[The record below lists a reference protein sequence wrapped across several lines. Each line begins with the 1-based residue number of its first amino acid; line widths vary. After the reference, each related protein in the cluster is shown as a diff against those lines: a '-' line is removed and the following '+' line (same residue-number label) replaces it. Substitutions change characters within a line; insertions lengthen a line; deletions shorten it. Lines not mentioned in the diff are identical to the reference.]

1 MKHINPKKYGEE
13 LKADK
18 ERILNELSLIKSII
32 ILNNPGT
39 QKLIDTNGEDWVI
52 KQFGHLPIDNKV
64 DTYEA
69 LTNNDIRIN
78 LNEDFVTIK
87 TINGKFGFK
96 LDQLAMIDKMVRRS
110 FPSSSATPPIYNQSP
125 VQTPKQTGQLNLFD
139 KDGCYKTKEQVLADA
154 DTRIEAMQ
162 TNVSQAKKNSNL
174 NLIVLFQKQIEL
186 LEKAREDAENTSYE
200 NLEIERYV
208 NQELTENDLMIKAR
222 ENKNHTADWVRQFGK
237 RLIEFN
243 LLNYPLAPEKYT
255 DDLNDVLEL
264 VIELKR
270 KPSELSLAEMVKE
283 EKGRYFMLEDEQK
296 AKFFSTQKNCWKKLQ
311 GKSQEREFFGRK
323 RNIEDLA
330 KRIRLIE
337 SNLTLIELAL
347 KNEPYQVRKIE
358 ATPKVIIPSKM
369 VDAPLLA
376 AIIRDAVVMTTNQV
390 KEENQIMQ
398 PQKTKRVLAIDIET
412 YSPVDL
418 KSSGLYPYSEHPEFE
433 ILLFAYAFDKDPV
446 TVIDFTSLE
455 DLPDEVFEAL
465 TDPNVLKTAHNAN
478 FERICIGR
486 YLRIE
491 LPIDQWECTMVKSA
505 MLGLPFQLSAVG
517 KVLKLDQE
525 KMTEGKALIRYF
537 SIPCKPTKAN
547 GLRTRNMPEHD
558 VEKWATYKKYNG
570 RDVEAEREIREKTAF
585 FKMHDGEKE
594 LYILDQVINDR
605 GVMIDTQFVNNA
617 IAMDATY
624 KDRLTVE
631 MTELTSLDNP
641 NSVAQL
647 KAWIAE
653 ETGEDVTS
661 LTKEAILAMLK
672 NTPSDEVT
680 KVLKNRQEMAKTSV
694 KKYST
699 MLDMVGSDGRIRG
712 LSQFY
717 GANRTGRWAGRGVQM
732 QNLPQNHLYDLDLA
746 RQLVSEND
754 LEMLEMLFGN
764 VPDTLSQLIR
774 TAFVAKPGCTFLVAD
789 FSAIEARVIAWVA
802 DEKWRLEVF
811 ATHGK
816 IYEASGSQMFKV
828 PIEEVTKGSLLR
840 QKAKISELALGYGG
854 GVGALAKMG
863 AEKMGLQEDE
873 LQGLVDAWRAANPHI
888 VKLWKTVETAAKKA
902 VDEGTVTT
910 IQHGIRFEG
919 RGNVLY
925 IELPSGR
932 KLSYWQPTIGENKF
946 GSGSIHYWGM
956 NQTTKQWCDQETYG
970 GKLVENIIQAIARD
984 CLAYSMLSL
993 SKAGYEIVFHVHDE
1007 CIIEKEEDKADIKEV
1022 CEIMGQSIPWAKGL
1036 PLRADGYETKYYKKD

>member
-1 MKHINPKKYGEE
+1 MKHISPKKYSAD
-13 LKADK
+13 LKSDK
-18 ERILNELSLIKSII
+18 ERILAELSQIKTTI

-39 QKLIDTNGEDWVI
+39 RKLIEGIGEAAVI
-52 KQFGHLPIDNKV
+52 KQHGCLPIDNEKE
-64 DTYEA
+64 TFEA
-69 LTNNDIRIN
+69 LVEAGFDVSFG
-78 LNEDFVTIK
+78 DPFTIAIK
-87 TINGKFGFK
+87 IINGQFSFGINS
-96 LDQLAMIDKMVRRS
+96 LDLVEKRVRS
-110 FPSSSATPPIYNQSP
+110 KFPSSSTITPICPNFYSAPSHTAT
-125 VQTPKQTGQLNLFD
+125 LELFE

-174 NLIVLFQKQIEL
+174 NLIVLFQKEIEL
-186 LEKAREDAENTSYE
+186 LGKARGEAENTDFE
-200 NLEIERYV
+200 NLEIERFI
-208 NQELTENDLMIKAR
+208 NQNLAENPLILKAK
-222 ENKNHTADWVRQFGK
+222 ENRNHDNDWVLRFGK
-237 RLIEFN
+237 KLVQFN
-243 LLNYPLAPEKYT
+243 LLDYQLPEGKYT
-255 DDLNDVLEL
+255 DDLNAVLEL
-264 VIELKR
+264 VIDLKR
-270 KPSELSLAEMVKE
+270 KPSLLPLSGMVKE

-323 RNIEDLA
+323 RNIEDL
-330 KRIRLIE
+330 KNRIALIE
-337 SNLTLIELAL
+337 TNIPLIELAL

-358 ATPKVIIPSKM
+358 TTQIEKPIIKESEPM
-369 VDAPLLA
+369 VDFKK
-376 AIIRDAVVMTTNQV
+376 VMEQR
-390 KEENQIMQ
+390 K
-398 PQKTKRVLAIDIET
+398 PKRVLAIDIET

-418 KSSGLYPYSEHPEFE
+418 KSSGLYPYAEHPEFE
-433 ILLFAYAFDKDPV
+433 ILLFAYAFDQDPV
-446 TVIDFTSLE
+446 TVIDFTNFE
-455 DLPDEVFEAL
+455 DLPDEVLQAL
-465 TDPNVLKTAHNAN
+465 TNPTVLKTAHNAN

-486 YLRIE
+486 YLRVD

-505 MLGLPFQLSAVG
+505 MLGLPFQLAAVG

-537 SIPCKPTKAN
+537 SMPCKPTKAN
-547 GLRTRNMPEHD
+547 GMRTRNMPEHD
-558 VEKWATYKKYNG
+558 VEKWNIYKMYNG

-585 FKMHDGEKE
+585 FKMHEGEKE

-605 GVMIDTQFVNNA
+605 GVMIDARFVNNA
-617 IAMDATY
+617 IQMDATY
-624 KDRLTVE
+624 KERLTVE

-732 QNLPQNHLYDLDLA
+732 QNLPQNHLHDLDLA

-774 TAFVAKPGCTFLVAD
+774 TAFIAKPGCTFLVAD

-802 DEKWRLEVF
+802 DEKWRLDVF
-811 ATHGK
+811 NTHGK
-816 IYEASGSQMFKV
+816 IYEASGAQMFKV

-863 AEKMGLQEDE
+863 AEKMGLKEVE
-873 LQGLVDAWRAANPHI
+873 LQGLVDAWRSANPHI
-888 VKLWKTVETAAKKA
+888 AKLLRSVENAAKKA
-902 VDEGTVTT
+902 IAENTVTT

-932 KLSYWQPTIGENKF
+932 KLSYWNPSMGENKF
-946 GSGSIHYWGM
+946 GSDSIHYWGM

-984 CLAYSMLSL
+984 CLAYSMVNL

-1007 CIIEKEEDKADIKEV
+1007 AIIEIEEDKADIKEV

>member
-1 MKHINPKKYGEE
+1 
-13 LKADK
+13 
-18 ERILNELSLIKSII
+18 
-32 ILNNPGT
+32 
-39 QKLIDTNGEDWVI
+39 
-52 KQFGHLPIDNKV
+52 
-64 DTYEA
+64 
-69 LTNNDIRIN
+69 
-78 LNEDFVTIK
+78 
-87 TINGKFGFK
+87 
-96 LDQLAMIDKMVRRS
+96 MI
-110 FPSSSATPPIYNQSP
+110 Q
-125 VQTPKQTGQLNLFD
+125 
-139 KDGCYKTKEQVLADA
+139 
-154 DTRIEAMQ
+154 
-162 TNVSQAKKNSNL
+162 
-174 NLIVLFQKQIEL
+174 
-186 LEKAREDAENTSYE
+186 
-200 NLEIERYV
+200 
-208 NQELTENDLMIKAR
+208 
-222 ENKNHTADWVRQFGK
+222 
-237 RLIEFN
+237 
-243 LLNYPLAPEKYT
+243 
-255 DDLNDVLEL
+255 
-264 VIELKR
+264 
-270 KPSELSLAEMVKE
+270 
-283 EKGRYFMLEDEQK
+283 
-296 AKFFSTQKNCWKKLQ
+296 
-311 GKSQEREFFGRK
+311 
-323 RNIEDLA
+323 
-330 KRIRLIE
+330 
-337 SNLTLIELAL
+337 
-347 KNEPYQVRKIE
+347 
-358 ATPKVIIPSKM
+358 
-369 VDAPLLA
+369 
-376 AIIRDAVVMTTNQV
+376 
-390 KEENQIMQ
+390 
-398 PQKTKRVLAIDIET
+398 TKRVLAIDIET
-412 YSPVDL
+412 YSPVDI
-418 KSSGLYPYSEHPEFE
+418 KKSGLYPYSEHPEFE

-446 TVIDFTSLE
+446 KVIDFTSLE
-455 DLPDEVFEAL
+455 DLPSVVFEAL
-465 TDPNVLKTAHNAN
+465 TDPTVLKTAHNAN

-486 YLRIE
+486 YLRVS

-537 SIPCKPTKAN
+537 SMPCKPTKAN
-547 GLRTRNMPEHD
+547 GMRTRNMPEHD
-558 VEKWATYKKYNG
+558 ADKWATYKKYNG

-585 FKMHDGEKE
+585 FKMHEGEKE

-617 IAMDATY
+617 IDMDATY

-653 ETGEDVTS
+653 EAGEDVTS
-661 LTKEAILAMLK
+661 LAKEAILAMLK

-717 GANRTGRWAGRGVQM
+717 GANRTGRWEGRGVQM

-816 IYEASGSQMFKV
+816 IYEASGAQMFKV
-828 PIEEVTKGSLLR
+828 DISEVTKGSLLR

-902 VDEGTVTT
+902 VGEGTVVS

-932 KLSYWQPTIGENKF
+932 KLSYWQPTIGDNKF
-946 GSGSIHYWGM
+946 GGGSVHYWGM

-1022 CEIMGQSIPWAKGL
+1022 CEIMGQNIPWAKGL